1 MKLLLTADVHLGRR
15 SSALSG
21 IDGALDGSA
30 AGAWSRIV
38 DLAIAEEVAAVLV
51 SGDLVDAQNRFFEA
65 TAPVESGIKRLSK
78 AGIEVIAVAG
88 NHDHNVTPALFRSL
102 DQQRLLVSVL
112 GMGGRWESRE
122 VRRGGEVVRIVGWS
136 FPSEQF
142 RHDPTSDF
150 PAGEAL
156 AGGVPTIGLV
166 HGDLDVSES
175 KYARLSSARLESFGV
190 QGWLLGHIH
199 AASIRTSE
207 GCPWVLYPG
216 SPQALDPGERGPHGA
231 WVLEVGAGTSHRPR
245 FVPVSTVQ
253 YAAAELS
260 LTGVDSED
268 DVRPHVQAAI
278 QRSIEGLSPP
288 ESVGVVVMDLDFV
301 GDSSFASTVTQA
313 AKELLDATIIA
324 PGVEVKVRTFTNR
337 VTPPLALDELACGR
351 GIVSAL
357 ARAIVG
363 IERGDG
369 SSGRESVE
377 LIRDVMAAVQSR
389 PLEGMIMVGDREVN
403 MPLPHEE
410 IRRRAAAAARRL
422 LSAMIQ
428 GGGLGAMDSSGNL
441 S

>member
-1 MKLLLTADVHLGRR
+1 
-15 SSALSG
+15 
-21 IDGALDGSA
+21 
-30 AGAWSRIV
+30 
-38 DLAIAEEVAAVLV
+38 
-51 SGDLVDAQNRFFEA
+51 
-65 TAPVESGIKRLSK
+65 
-78 AGIEVIAVAG
+78 
-88 NHDHNVTPALFRSL
+88 
-102 DQQRLLVSVL
+102 
-112 GMGGRWESRE
+112 
-122 VRRGGEVVRIVGWS
+122 
-136 FPSEQF
+136 
-142 RHDPTSDF
+142 
-150 PAGEAL
+150 
-156 AGGVPTIGLV
+156 
-166 HGDLDVSES
+166 
-175 KYARLSSARLESFGV
+175 
-190 QGWLLGHIH
+190 
-199 AASIRTSE
+199 
-207 GCPWVLYPG
+207 
-216 SPQALDPGERGPHGA
+216 
-231 WVLEVGAGTSHRPR
+231 
-245 FVPVSTVQ
+245 
-253 YAAAELS
+253 
-260 LTGVDSED
+260 
-268 DVRPHVQAAI
+268 
-278 QRSIEGLSPP
+278 
-288 ESVGVVVMDLDFV
+288 MDLDFV